1 MVTLIKYG
9 ALSGG
14 EKYNV
19 NALSLDGLSTDTK
32 PIRTYIEYGSDGRE
46 VGRMGIP
53 NGSLYTEIDTGD
65 TYMYDADNATWHKV
79 SIGGGGGTQGGIVL
93 VGETTTVLTDEATTN
108 PITVDGQSY
117 TAQPN
122 DAVIYGSKEF
132 LFDGAKWHEFGD
144 LSGLASKDIGA
155 MTGYTKATTG
165 SAIATTD
172 TLNQAIGKVEKRVEV
187 NENNISSE
195 QAKTTGMT
203 AGGTDY
209 ITVNGIRV
217 YVSATQPTGARTGD
231 LWIGG

>member
-1 MVTLIKYG
+1 
-9 ALSGG
+9 
-14 EKYNV
+14 
-19 NALSLDGLSTDTK
+19 
-32 PIRTYIEYGSDGRE
+32 
-46 VGRMGIP
+46 
-53 NGSLYTEIDTGD
+53 
-65 TYMYDADNATWHKV
+65 MYDVDATTWHKV
-79 SIGGGGGTQGGIVL
+79 SIGGGGGGTQGGIVL
-93 VGETTTVLTDEATTN
+93 VGETTTALTDEATTN

-132 LFDGAKWHEFGD
+132 LFDGTKWHEFGD

-155 MTGYTKATTG
+155 MTGYAKATTG

-187 NENNISSE
+187 NETNISLE

-209 ITVNGIRV
+209 ITVGGIRV
-217 YVSATQPTGARTGD
+217 YVSATAPTGARTGD